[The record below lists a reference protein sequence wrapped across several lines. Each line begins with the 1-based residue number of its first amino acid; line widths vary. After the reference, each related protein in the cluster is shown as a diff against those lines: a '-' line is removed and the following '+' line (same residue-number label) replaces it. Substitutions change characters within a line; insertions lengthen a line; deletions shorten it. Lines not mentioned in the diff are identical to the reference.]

1 MKNRSF
7 KVLSAQKTDGIGI
20 NSKNGRYI
28 SSTPMAAAKK
38 AFTKMCNSRSRK
50 ELTITI
56 QETTAQSARKS
67 FMYHLSRVKLKKPIV
82 RFPGTDKEFKIRYT
96 VHCIS
101 VPSAPPRKDEKIQKG
116 GSSGV
121 YEISRTQYLVVS
133 SLEEI
138 CNRLKLRRRKL
149 LRTKVRGKARIVGK
163 VGNQLRKMRLQK
175 DKEKIRLRIADQGRR
190 KAESSIGNQNVKKI
204 QIGTGKSQGKSKH
217 TNRYHPYQR
226 LREQKEEE
234 AMLQRPGRTG
244 PGRVKKRVEDEIRK
258 AENEHQKSTCF
269 SDFTVRRDEEHIPAV
284 VFDFLANCDLAH
296 DFLKRGRSFITDIY
310 HDTKCSDNARTGFEI
325 CKESISAQQIC
336 TDDCETIKFGNNFEL
351 YVFNFLYDK
360 YPLISKIG
368 DMNEYR
374 KRFKFYC
381 INTGAKTVERLF
393 TRELAKGGPGRLVD
407 VKTLFEGFHFYA
419 RDISATAKLL
429 PMKRRNEEFQQMTM
443 EDLGLKRVVST
454 MHYWDPGRTPP
465 VTELVGTEKNTFIN
479 GKIVRG
485 ANNGKI
491 VRGANNGAVD
501 PRFTEFC
508 ILNKTDGNTS
518 VILDVGCDGK
528 RNNVNI
534 SNQMNYPINSVKNIS
549 YLIGLLLHYNP
560 KDLFGIEQDVNF
572 PLSLE
577 DCEKAFEPN
586 YRMEKM
592 SSAMQRTLFRQNKYF
607 EALKSNREK
616 KFNNISNISKSR
628 TSLRQLYDNLKTL
641 YHDKFLGSDHI
652 FYNKDEFKENAIQLL
667 FDMKRTGDWGQAS
680 WVYHTN
686 LKNQEEAYKKNSSD
700 LKRVIFESGD
710 RLAALYSIYIN
721 NPTLF
726 GGKDVGAMDSS
737 TFGIY
742 NPLLIPCPNT
752 NPNTNP
758 RRANPSIKQSTKQIE
773 QNELTL
779 KMYAATESIT
789 NCMKYISSDVDQF
802 LNQNIVHYTA
812 VAYEIFSASSKAL
825 PNYLATKETTVSKQ
839 NEAIYNIC
847 IKWLQNEVVTEHP
860 TNNLEMF
867 ELTDFIL
874 FGMTSILQKSI
885 LDESENVLTTTDK
898 TCISAWRGWIEALYP
913 NKFYILRGERH
924 KKVQTFVQ
932 QHRNLL
938 TQVWNSTY
946 QWMYQ
951 CIYLDEVEENDDE
964 NE

>member
-1 MKNRSF
+1 MKDRSF
-7 KVLSAQKTDGIGI
+7 KVLSAQKAGGGGI

-28 SSTPMAAAKK
+28 SSTPMGAAKK

-50 ELTITI
+50 ELTITM

-67 FMYHLSRVKLKKPIV
+67 FTYHLSRVKLKKPIV

-175 DKEKIRLRIADQGRR
+175 EKEKIRLRISDQERR
-190 KAESSIGNQNVKKI
+190 KAESSIGNQIAKMI
-204 QIGTGKSQGKSKH
+204 QTGTGKSQGKSKH

-381 INTGAKTVERLF
+381 INAGGKRVERLF

-419 RDISATAKLL
+419 RDISATKQRNTLL
-429 PMKRRNEEFQQMTM
+429 PMKRRNGEFQQMTM
-443 EDLGLKRVVST
+443 EELGLKRVVST
-454 MHYWDPGRTPP
+454 MHYWDPAKTPDI
-465 VTELVGTEKNTFIN
+465 TQFVGTEKNTFIDD
-479 GKIVRG
+479 KIVT
-485 ANNGKI
+485 
-491 VRGANNGAVD
+491 GANNGAVD
-501 PRFTEFC
+501 PRYTEFC
-508 ILNKTDGNTS
+508 ILNKTDGDTN
-518 VILDVGCDGK
+518 VILDIGCDGE
-528 RNNVNI
+528 RHNVDI
-534 SNQMNYPINSVKNIS
+534 RNQMNYPINSVKNIS
-549 YLIGLLLHYNP
+549 FLIGLLLHHGP
-560 KDLFGIEQDVNF
+560 KDLFGRELDVNF
-572 PLSLE
+572 PLSFE
-577 DCEKAFEPN
+577 KCEEAFEPN

-592 SSAMQRTLFRQNKYF
+592 SSEMKRTLFRQNKYF
-607 EALKSNREK
+607 KALELDRMK
-616 KFNNISNISKSR
+616 KFINISKSY
-628 TSLRQLYDNLKTL
+628 TSLRKLYNNLKTL
-641 YHDKFLGSDHI
+641 YHAKDLGDDHI
-652 FYNKDEFKENAIQLL
+652 FNDKAKFKKNAIQLL

-726 GGKDVGAMDSS
+726 GGKNVGAMDSS

-758 RRANPSIKQSTKQIE
+758 RRAKSSIKQSTKQIE
-773 QNELTL
+773 QNKLTL

-802 LNQNIVHYTA
+802 LKQNIVHYTA

-825 PNYLATKETTVSKQ
+825 PHYLAINETTVSKQ

-847 IKWLQNEVVTEHP
+847 INWLQSEVKHP

-867 ELTDFIL
+867 ELTDLIL
-874 FGMTSILQKSI
+874 CGMTSILQKSI
-885 LDESENVLTTTDK
+885 LDESENVLTTTDE
-898 TCISAWRGWIEALYP
+898 TRISAWRGWIEALYP
-913 NKFYILRGERH
+913 NKFYILRGKGQEEELM
-924 KKVQTFVQ
+924 FVQ
-932 QHRNLL
+932 QHQNRL

-951 CIYLDEVEENDDE
+951 CMYLDEVEENDDE